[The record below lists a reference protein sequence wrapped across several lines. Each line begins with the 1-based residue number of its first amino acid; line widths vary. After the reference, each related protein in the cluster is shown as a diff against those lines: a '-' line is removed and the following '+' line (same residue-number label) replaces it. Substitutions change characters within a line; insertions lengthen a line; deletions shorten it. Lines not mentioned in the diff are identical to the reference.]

1 MAHARRY
8 FEKALDD
15 DPDRARY
22 AMSKIQALYAIER
35 EAEHMSDQERQLLR
49 QEKAVSLLNQMKQW
63 LWHDDNRNLLPKPY
77 IGKAFTYARNF
88 WEKLSKYTLDGKYR
102 IDNNLVENSIRPVA
116 LGRKNYLFAGS
127 HEGAKRAAV
136 IYSFMG
142 TCKLNN
148 VDPYQWLT
156 DVLNRI
162 QDHKA
167 KRLEELLPF
176 NWEPT
181 NNN

>member
-1 MAHARRY
+1 
-8 FEKALDD
+8 
-15 DPDRARY
+15 
-22 AMSKIQALYAIER
+22 
-35 EAEHMSDQERQLLR
+35 
-49 QEKAVSLLNQMKQW
+49 MKQW
-63 LWHDDNRNLLPKPY
+63 LWHEDNRHLLPKSY

-88 WEKLSKYTLDGKYR
+88 WEKLCKYTQDGKYR

-142 TCKLNN
+142 TCKLNG
-148 VDPYQWLT
+148 VDPYLWLT

-167 KRLEELLPF
+167 NRLKELLPF
-176 NWEPT
+176 NWT
-181 NNN
+181 ATTGSL